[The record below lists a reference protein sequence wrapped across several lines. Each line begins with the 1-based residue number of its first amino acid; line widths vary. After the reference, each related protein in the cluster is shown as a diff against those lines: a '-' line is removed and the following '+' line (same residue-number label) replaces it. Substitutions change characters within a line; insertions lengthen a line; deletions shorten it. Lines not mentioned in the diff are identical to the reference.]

1 MTRAARALA
10 ALAVGAAIIALGLVA
25 LPAAQLWKWWN
36 RCKTRRLL
44 GLVLKQREQQQRA
57 LIRSSGRAAAPKV
70 ELPPRLSCPSA
81 PQATPRD

>member
-10 ALAVGAAIIALGLVA
+10 ALAVGAAIVALGLVA

-44 GLVLKQREQQQRA
+44 GLVLKQKEQQQRA
-57 LIRSSGRAAAPKV
+57 LSRSLGRAGAPKA
-70 ELPPRLSCPSA
+70 ELPRCLSSPPA
-81 PQATPRD
+81 PPATPRD